1 MGKRTRSIPDTRLK
15 RETPI
20 KILLVDD
27 DALVRASIAQGLS
40 FAGYEVLVSEN
51 GADAL
56 LIFEKEQP
64 DISLIDINL
73 PDLNGFSLLKTL
85 RKTYPTAELIFI
97 TGEADMNLVIE
108 ALRQGIS
115 DFVPKPL
122 SLNTLLTVLENAVI
136 RIKQK
141 NSPELS
147 TITKPHE
154 TKKPDFPIHIR
165 ALGSLTLSIHGHV
178 IQEKDWQNSKT
189 AAVFKLLLINHKKVV
204 PIDDIIEAVW
214 KETSYRSAE
223 VMVFT
228 AISYIRRLFEPN
240 LKNGR
245 HSKFVLNHELGYE
258 LSLGT
263 FEKDY
268 YYDVE
273 EFERLIRSARTNKSI
288 QLYHD
293 AVQLYADDFLKSN
306 LLDDWSAYPRE
317 RLRDGYLSALQA
329 ICDDAL
335 EKKNYDAVI
344 ESARKMLS
352 ADSLYEPAYT
362 LLVESYLALRRTAD
376 ARRVLEQGKHHFK
389 KLLNAP
395 LPEHLAA
402 LLPSEKRK
410 T

>member
-1 MGKRTRSIPDTRLK
+1 MRKKMHTPPNTHFK
-15 RETPI
+15 REIPI

-27 DALVRASIAQGLS
+27 DALVRTSIERSLS
-40 FAGYEVLVSEN
+40 LAGYHVFVSEN

-56 LIFEKEQP
+56 LTFEREHP

-85 RKTYPTAELIFI
+85 RKKYPTAELIFI
-97 TGEADMNLVIE
+97 TGEGDMNLVIE

-122 SLNTLLTVLENAVI
+122 SMNTLSTVLENAVR
-136 RIKQK
+136 RIQQK
-141 NSPELS
+141 NNPELS
-147 TITKPHE
+147 LPTKPHE
-154 TKKPDFPIHIR
+154 TKKPLFPIHIR
-165 ALGSLTLSIHGHV
+165 AFGSLTLSIHGNV
-178 IQEKDWQNSKT
+178 IQEKDWRNSKT

-204 PIDDIIEAVW
+204 AIDDIIDAIW
-214 KETSYRSAE
+214 KDTSYRSAE

-258 LSLGT
+258 LTLGQ

-273 EFERLIRSARTNKSI
+273 DFENLIRSARTHKSI
-288 QLYHD
+288 QIYQD
-293 AVQLYADDFLKSN
+293 AAQLYCDDFLKNN
-306 LLDDWSAYPRE
+306 LMDDWSAYPRE
-317 RLRDGYLSALQA
+317 RLRDAYLSALQA
-329 ICDDAL
+329 ICDDAF
-335 EKKNYDAVI
+335 EKKNYHAVI
-344 ESARKMLS
+344 ESAHKMLS
-352 ADSLYEPAYT
+352 SDSLYEPAYA

-376 ARRVLEQGKHHFK
+376 ARRVLEYGKQHFK
-389 KLLNAP
+389 KLLEAP
-395 LPEHLAA
+395 LPEHLLA
-402 LLPSEKRK
+402 LIPSEKRK
-410 T
+410 A

>member
-1 MGKRTRSIPDTRLK
+1 MGKLKHTEPNARLTHK
-15 RETPI
+15 API

-27 DALVRASIAQGLS
+27 DALVRTSVARSLS
-40 FAGYEVLVSEN
+40 LAGYEVTVSEN
-51 GADAL
+51 GAEAL
-56 LIFEKEQP
+56 LTFEKEKL

-85 RKTYPTAELIFI
+85 RKKYPTAELIFI
-97 TGEADMNLVIE
+97 TGEGDMNLVID

-122 SLNTLLTVLENAVI
+122 SMNTLAVVLENAVT
-136 RIKQK
+136 RIQQK

-147 TITKPHE
+147 TITKQHE
-154 TKKPDFPIHIR
+154 TQKPHFPIHIR
-165 ALGSLTLSIHGHV
+165 ALGSLTLSIRGNV

-204 PIDDIIEAVW
+204 SIDDVIEAVW

-228 AISYIRRLFEPN
+228 AISYIRRLFEPS

-245 HSKFVLNHELGYE
+245 QSKFVLNHELGYE
-258 LSLGT
+258 LSLGQ

-273 EFERLIRSARTNKSI
+273 DFETKIRLARARKSI
-288 QLYHD
+288 QTFHD
-293 AVQLYADDFLKSN
+293 AAQLYSDDFLKSN
-306 LLDDWSAYPRE
+306 LLDDWSAYSRE
-317 RLRDGYLSALQA
+317 RLRDAYLSALQV

-335 EKKNYDAVI
+335 EKKNYDAVV

-352 ADSLYEPAYT
+352 ADSLYEPAYA

-376 ARRVLEQGKHHFK
+376 ARRVLEQGKQTFK

-395 LPEHLAA
+395 LPEHLSD
-402 LLPSEKRK
+402 LIPSERRK